1 MGSAPPVF
9 LGLGSNVGDRE
20 ENLARGL
27 RLLGSRGFV
36 VSAASSLYET
46 EPVGGPPQGPFL
58 NMVVRGETDLA
69 PEDLLAQCLETERD
83 LGRVRA
89 ERFGPRTLDID
100 ILLYGDL
107 VLDTPDLTV
116 PHPHL
121 HERLFVLVPLSE
133 IAPDEARHPL
143 LGLTATEMRR
153 RCLDTSRVVLHA
165 AQEAR
170 T

>member
-20 ENLARGL
+20 QNLARGL
-27 RLLGSRGFV
+27 RLLESRGFA
-36 VSAASSLYET
+36 VSVASSLYET

-58 NMVVRGETDLA
+58 NMVVRGKTGLA
-69 PEDLLAQCLETERD
+69 PQALLTRCLETERD

-100 ILLYGDL
+100 ILIYGDL
-107 VLDTPDLTV
+107 VVDTPDLTL

-133 IAPDEARHPL
+133 IAPNEARHPL
-143 LGLTATEMRR
+143 LGFTAAEMRR
-153 RCLDTSRVVLHA
+153 RCPDTSRVVLHA
-165 AQEAR
+165 APGVRA
-170 T
+170 